1 MKIILIAWFV
11 HSSDGTSSA
20 ITAEYDS
27 VEACEAAGVAL
38 HLEGDQGEGR
48 NVIWRYVCTKK

>member
-1 MKIILIAWFV
+1 LRG
-11 HSSDGTSSA
+11 SSTVATSSA

>member
-1 MKIILIAWFV
+1 MKFILIAWFV

>member
-11 HSSDGTSSA
+11 QNSAGTSSA

-38 HLEGDQGEGR
+38 NLEGNQGKGP
-48 NVIWRYVCTKK
+48 NVIWRYLCTKK